1 VEADMSLPEIKKM
14 ALETASQ
21 GLIHEYE
28 IQMAFDSSVPSA
40 YKRLT
45 STWEFFIDSV
55 MREWKTFN
63 IISVYSCRMLP
74 FDLFFTSKPDC
85 RIGPF

>member
-1 VEADMSLPEIKKM
+1 MSLPEIKKM

-21 GLIHEYE
+21 GLTHEYE
-28 IQMAFDSSVPSA
+28 MEMAFESSSVPPV

-63 IISVYSCRMLP
+63 IISVLLLSYVT
-74 FDLFFTSKPDC
+74 FDLSFTAFLLNL
-85 RIGPF
+85 ILA